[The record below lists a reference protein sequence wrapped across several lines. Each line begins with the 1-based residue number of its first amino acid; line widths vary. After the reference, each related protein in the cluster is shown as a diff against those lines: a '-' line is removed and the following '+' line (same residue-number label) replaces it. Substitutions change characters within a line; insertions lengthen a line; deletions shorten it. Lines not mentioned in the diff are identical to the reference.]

1 MADSGSTPTSGMDRN
16 AEETMRLVIARFRS
30 RMAAA
35 NQKFLQDRINEIQG
49 NGLAIEE
56 EKRCR
61 LRQYKYMDNIK
72 WDDEVPETCG
82 SGKNIRIPPQTPVK
96 DLDIPAILN
105 VLPAYEAVDGVE
117 PPLLRTVQR
126 VGQQQADA
134 IVAED
139 DEELD
144 DACTWHKD
152 RSPMT
157 IPPCDELA
165 LFLKYAQ
172 GVVDVDFRL
181 SGIAPFIPA
190 WSIGVKDEELQ
201 GLDERQ
207 RRDKLAD
214 PELLKREQE
223 RLQRELEDELENK
236 KLQAFIDDDLDVR
249 AGFIAGIGFNQ
260 RYECLAWYT
269 AYVYYRLM
277 ADDDDEY
284 KHKDEDIQDA
294 ANIRE
299 WGWRVVFYKA
309 EVDNPTPLYGR
320 KARFDSIPEFLDWYA
335 SWIYHLDARALLSLW
350 RHAAGV
356 RRTASRTVR
365 IIRCHCS

>member
-1 MADSGSTPTSGMDRN
+1 
-16 AEETMRLVIARFRS
+16 MRLAIARFRN

-35 NQKFLQDRINEIQG
+35 NKKFLQDRINEIEG
-49 NGLAIEE
+49 KNLATEE

-61 LRQYKYMDNIK
+61 LRQYKYMDNVK
-72 WDDEVPETCG
+72 WDDEDPETCG
-82 SGKNIRIPPQTPVK
+82 SGKKIRIPPQTPVK

-105 VLPAYEAVDGVE
+105 VLPSYEPVDGVE
-117 PPLLRTVQR
+117 LPLLRADQWRQMYLNTVQR

-152 RSPMT
+152 HRPMT

-172 GVVDVDFRL
+172 GVADVDFRL
-181 SGIAPFIPA
+181 SGIAPFTPA
-190 WSIGVKDEELQ
+190 WSIGVKDEELEE
-201 GLDERQ
+201 LDERQ

-236 KLQAFIDDDLDVR
+236 NLQAFIDDDLDVR

-260 RYECLAWYT
+260 RYECPAWYS
-269 AYVYYRLM
+269 AYVYCRLM
-277 ADDDDEY
+277 ADDDEDEN
-284 KHKDEDIQDA
+284 KHKDEDIRDA

-335 SWIYHLDARALLSLW
+335 SWLHHIDARALLSLR
-350 RHAAGV
+350 RHAAGCE
-356 RRTASRTVR
+356 TDCESD
-365 IIRCHCS
+365 CEDH